1 MTYIEQYY
9 KWLVKNPEKTNH
21 KVLVTYKKLVDDLK
35 KPRKVSFFN
44 AITEENETHTYIF
57 DRL

>member
-1 MTYIEQYY
+1 MTYIEEYY
-9 KWLVKNPEKTNH
+9 KFLKANPDKANH

-44 AITEENETHTYIF
+44 AITEENETHTNTKF
-57 DRL
+57 T

>member
-9 KWLVKNPEKTNH
+9 KWLLKNPDKANH

-35 KPRKVSFFN
+35 KPRQVFF
-44 AITEENETHTYIF
+44 
-57 DRL
+57 LMQ